1 MSAAD
6 TTRTATPDKT
16 STTSGGEAQMPANN
30 TGQTWSGWHGLRH
43 TLAFHNI
50 SAVYIWIAMVVLFSI
65 LVPETFPT
73 VDTVRIVLAD
83 QALTAILAIGLV
95 LPLAAGAFD
104 LSIGSQ
110 LGLAAIVVAW
120 MLSVQDLGPWIS
132 VLGTLAVGAT
142 VGLING
148 LLIVKAK
155 ISSFITTLGMSSI
168 ILAGISWIS
177 HDAQILDLGPDFQEI
192 ATHPIFGVPLSVYV
206 MVVLA
211 ACVWYV
217 LDSTHLGRAVYATG
231 GNTEAARLSG
241 VRTGLV
247 VVSCLV
253 SCSLLASVAGILLSS
268 SLATGDPTI
277 GPGYMLPAFAAAF
290 LGSTQFRNGR
300 FNVLGTVV
308 AVYVLATG
316 VKGLQLA
323 GAPVW
328 IPELFN
334 GVALLVAVA
343 VNRRQGSARRARSAR
358 AATRVAAE
366 SAV

>member
-1 MSAAD
+1 MSAP
-6 TTRTATPDKT
+6 RTVRDRTPKKPEESEAMSVT
-16 STTSGGEAQMPANN
+16 SPPTPNDF
-30 TGQTWSGWHGLRH
+30 WPGLRR
-43 TLAFHNI
+43 TLAFRNI
-50 SAVYIWIAMVVLFSI
+50 SAIYILAVMIVVFSV
-65 LVPETFPT
+65 LAPETFPT
-73 VDTVRIVLAD
+73 VDTVRIILTD
-83 QALTAILAIGLV
+83 QALTAILAVGLV
-95 LPLAAGAFD
+95 IPLAAGTFD

-120 MLSVQDLGPWIS
+120 LLGIQGLGLWTS
-132 VLGTLAVGAT
+132 VLLTLAVGAV
-142 VGLING
+142 VGLANG

-168 ILAGISWIS
+168 ILALVSWVS
-177 HDAQILDLGPDFQEI
+177 DDAQILDLGNDFQEI
-192 ATHPIFGVPLSVYV
+192 ATHQFLGISTSVYV

-211 ACVWYV
+211 VCAWYV
-217 LDSTHLGRAVYATG
+217 LDNTHLGRAVHATG
-231 GNTEAARLSG
+231 GNAGAARLSG
-241 VRTGLV
+241 VRTDV
-247 VVSCLV
+247 VVVLGMVC
-253 SCSLLASVAGILLSS
+253 CSLLAAVAGILLSS
-268 SLATGDPTI
+268 SLATGDPTV

-290 LGSTQFRNGR
+290 LGSTQFRDGR

-343 VNRRQGSARRARSAR
+343 V
-358 AATRVAAE
+358 TRLRKSGGRKRETA
-366 SAV
+366 

>member
-1 MSAAD
+1 MSAAE
-6 TTRTATPDKT
+6 TTRLR
-16 STTSGGEAQMPANN
+16 
-30 TGQTWSGWHGLRH
+30 SGWPGLRR

-50 SAVYIWIAMVVLFSI
+50 SAVYIWVAMVVLFSI

-83 QALTAILAIGLV
+83 QALTAILAVGLV

-104 LSIGSQ
+104 LAIGSQ

-120 MLSVQDLGPWIS
+120 LLSVQDLGPWIS
-132 VLGTLAVGAT
+132 ILGALAVGAA

-177 HDAQILDLGPDFQEI
+177 HDAQILDLGTDFQEI
-192 ATHPIFGVPLSVYV
+192 ATHPIFGVPLSVYI
-206 MVVLA
+206 MIVLA

-217 LDSTHLGRAVYATG
+217 LDNTHLGRAVYATG
-231 GNTEAARLSG
+231 GNAEAARLSG

-247 VVSCLV
+247 VVLCLV
-253 SCSLLASVAGILLSS
+253 SCSVLASVAGILLSS

-343 VNRRQGSARRARSAR
+343 VNRRQGSARRARSQLASGTTLR
-358 AATRVAAE
+358 NKE
-366 SAV
+366 NSP